1 MAVAYHVPDQTQL
14 TTEWK
19 GAQWMESSGTWH
31 VQLCDLNTGQEFVHE
46 AKVLI
51 SAVGGYTNPNLPM
64 LPGLERFEGP
74 VVHTAKWDQEYDLR
88 GLNVAVIGNGCL
100 SHLLVNFPSLRI
112 DRFIGS
118 GSQVVPAVIDDVN
131 SLTQIIRVCVTP
143 L

>member
-1 MAVAYHVPDQTQL
+1 
-14 TTEWK
+14 
-19 GAQWMESSGTWH
+19 MESSCTWH
-31 VQLCDLNTGQEFVHE
+31 VQLCDLNTGQEFLHE

-74 VVHTAKWDQEYDLR
+74 VVHTAKWDQEYDLQ
-88 GLNVAVIGNGCL
+88 GLNVAVVGNGCL
-100 SHLLVNFPSLRI
+100 SPLLMHFSNLEI

-131 SLTQIIRVCVTP
+131 TLTQIIRVCVTP
-143 L
+143 V